1 MPKIVQTSIR
11 TSSAEETISLGR
23 QLGRFLA
30 PGMIL
35 GLCGDLGA
43 GKTYLV
49 KGIADG
55 LGIAPETITSP
66 TFTLVAEHYRGRMP
80 LYHID
85 LYRLEGVEIEEFG
98 YEEYLFGQG
107 VAVIEWFPFL
117 PDDVRDLIEEYL
129 LISIE
134 CGKGDARTVLL
145 TPHGE
150 RYNRLVA
157 HVSTISVESSE
168 R

>member
-1 MPKIVQTSIR
+1 MQIFIQ
-11 TSSAEETISLGR
+11 TSSAEETLSVGR

-43 GKTYLV
+43 GKTCMV

-55 LGIAPETITSP
+55 LGMAPETITSP
-66 TFTLVAEHYRGRMP
+66 TFTLVAEHYRGRVP

-85 LYRLEGVEIEEFG
+85 LYRLEGVEAEELG
-98 YEEYLFGQG
+98 YEEYLFGHG
-107 VAVIEWFPFL
+107 VAAIEWFPFL
-117 PDDVRDLIEEYL
+117 PNDLRDLIQEHL

-134 CGKGDARTVLL
+134 CGEGDTRTVIL
-145 TPHGE
+145 TPYGE
-150 RYNRLVA
+150 RYERLVA
-157 HVSTISVESSE
+157 HLSIRESSE

>member
-1 MPKIVQTSIR
+1 MLHIIQTF
-11 TSSAEETISLGR
+11 SAEETLAVGCQIGR
-23 QLGRFLA
+23 LLT

-43 GKTYLV
+43 GKTCLV

-55 LGIAPETITSP
+55 LGIAPETLTSP
-66 TFTLVAEHYRGRMP
+66 TFTLVAEHYRGRVP

-85 LYRLEGVEIEEFG
+85 LYRLEGVGGEELG
-98 YEEYLFGQG
+98 YEEYLFGHG
-107 VAVIEWFPFL
+107 VAAIEWFPFL
-117 PDDVRDLIEEYL
+117 PNDVRDSLEEYL
-129 LISIE
+129 LIVVE
-134 CGKGDARTVLL
+134 YGEGDRRTLTL

-150 RYNRLVA
+150 RYERLVA
-157 HVSTISVESSE
+157 QICRESKK

>member
-1 MPKIVQTSIR
+1 MPHIIPTF
-11 TSSAEETISLGR
+11 SAEETLAVGR
-23 QLGRFLA
+23 QIGRFLT

-43 GKTYLV
+43 GKTCLV

-55 LGIAPETITSP
+55 LGIAPEIVTSP
-66 TFTLVAEHYRGRMP
+66 TFTLVAEHYRGRVP

-85 LYRLEGVEIEEFG
+85 LYRLEGGEGDEWG

-117 PDDVRDLIEEYL
+117 SNDVRKEIEEYL
-129 LISIE
+129 LIAIE
-134 CGKGDARTVLL
+134 CGVGDSRTLVL
-145 TPHGE
+145 TPYGK
-150 RYNRLVA
+150 RYDRLVA
-157 HVSTISVESSE
+157 QIFRES
-168 R
+168 

>member
-1 MPKIVQTSIR
+1 MPPMIQTF
-11 TSSAEETISLGR
+11 SAEETMSLGCR
-23 QLGRFLA
+23 IGRLLT

-35 GLCGDLGA
+35 GLCGDLGT
-43 GKTYLV
+43 GKTCLV

-85 LYRLEGVEIEEFG
+85 LYRLEGVEGEDFG
-98 YEEYLFGQG
+98 YEEYLFGHG
-107 VAVIEWFPFL
+107 VTAIEWFPFL
-117 PDDVRDLIEEYL
+117 PDEVRDALEAYL
-129 LISIE
+129 LIVVE
-134 CGKGDARTVLL
+134 YGGGDRRRLTL

-150 RYNRLVA
+150 RYERLVDR
-157 HVSTISVESSE
+157 IGRE
-168 R
+168 

>member
-1 MPKIVQTSIR
+1 MRMLHIIQTF
-11 TSSAEETISLGR
+11 SAEETLAVGCQIGR
-23 QLGRFLA
+23 LLT

-43 GKTYLV
+43 GKTCLV

-55 LGIAPETITSP
+55 LGIAPETLTSP
-66 TFTLVAEHYRGRMP
+66 TFTLVAEHYRGRVP

-85 LYRLEGVEIEEFG
+85 LYRLEGVGGEELG
-98 YEEYLFGQG
+98 YEEYLFGHG
-107 VAVIEWFPFL
+107 VAAIEWFPFL
-117 PDDVRDLIEEYL
+117 PNDVRDSLEEYL
-129 LISIE
+129 LIVVE
-134 CGKGDARTVLL
+134 YGEGDRRTLTL

-150 RYNRLVA
+150 RYERLVA
-157 HVSTISVESSE
+157 QICRESKK